1 MLEIAAYFKSVGL
14 GATRINCVFV
24 ALLEKKT
31 GVFFKMVQA
40 LVRLGFIICLS
51 GLLLSCN
58 TVQGNPPPI
67 VFKSAAHQPLEI
79 NARRLEIIDNWQMP
93 IVDPYVGH
101 QISPLPSNIVAD
113 WVSHVLRP
121 TGGSGE
127 IVFDMERIAVKL
139 TDMPQKLDLK
149 GLFSDQQSR
158 KATAEIEAQM
168 MWLQPVGGTQ
178 ARVDLNASHSI
189 TVRESATPNDVREA
203 LHETLKGALLRL
215 DSQVRKELVQIERII
230 LH

>member
-1 MLEIAAYFKSVGL
+1 MCAFLYCKIGLVCFSNMLYRLIK
-14 GATRINCVFV
+14 
-24 ALLEKKT
+24 
-31 GVFFKMVQA
+31 
-40 LVRLGFIICLS
+40 LGFMIIIS
-51 GLLLSCN
+51 GLLVSCN
-58 TVQGNPPPI
+58 TVQSKPPPI
-67 VFKSAAHQPLEI
+67 IFKSAAYQSLAI

-121 TGGSGE
+121 AGGSGE

-158 KATAEIEAQM
+158 KATAEIEAQI

-189 TVRESATPNDVREA
+189 TVRESANPNEIREA
-203 LHETLKGALLRL
+203 IHETLRGALLRL
-215 DSQVRKELVQIERII
+215 DAEVRKELAEIDGII
-230 LH
+230 LK